1 MSNSPTNVQGYFKR
15 YTDLVQEQDLQAAFK
30 AQSAVIDQLL
40 PAISEERST
49 FSYAPGKWTIKELV
63 QHVIDAERIFSY
75 RALCFARK
83 ESSPLPSFDENSYAE
98 NSRANN
104 RSWQQLAEEF
114 LTVRSSTLLLYSSFD
129 DEMMTSAG
137 TAGTNILTPAQLGF
151 ITIGHFTHHHNIL
164 SERYLIR

>member
-1 MSNSPTNVQGYFKR
+1 MSNSPTNVQGYFRR

-30 AQSAVIDQLL
+30 AQSAVIDQVL
-40 PAISEERST
+40 PSISEERSA
-49 FSYAPGKWTIKELV
+49 FSYAPGKWTIKELL

-104 RSWQQLAEEF
+104 RSWQQL
-114 LTVRSSTLLLYSSFD
+114 
-129 DEMMTSAG
+129 
-137 TAGTNILTPAQLGF
+137 
-151 ITIGHFTHHHNIL
+151 
-164 SERYLIR
+164 